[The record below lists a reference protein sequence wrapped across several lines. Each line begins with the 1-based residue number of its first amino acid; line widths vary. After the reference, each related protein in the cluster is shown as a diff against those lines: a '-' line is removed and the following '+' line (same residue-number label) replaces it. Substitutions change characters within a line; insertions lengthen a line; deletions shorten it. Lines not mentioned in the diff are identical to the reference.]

1 MKVKVKVEEINGIMS
16 EGEGQGE
23 GENRKQ
29 GGRVREW
36 KVERKGE
43 RKVEILN
50 WQEQTQH
57 TTHNTQHTTHN
68 TQHTTTH
75 NNTQHTTTHNSLDQ
89 TAPGDQPLIDPTGK
103 RRTKSKAG
111 RQGTANTL
119 QHNATQIR
127 SLHPTGCKDWA
138 SP

>member
-16 EGEGQGE
+16 EGEGEGEGE

-29 GGRVREW
+29 GGREGLGNGKW
-36 KVERKGE
+36 KVESGKESGNLE
-43 RKVEILN
+43 LAGADATHN
-50 WQEQTQH
+50 TQH

-68 TQHTTTH
+68 TQ
-75 NNTQHTTTHNSLDQ
+75 QHTTHNSLDQ